1 MVTQSKDSALT
12 CLPCFSWSTIA
23 LGNIPV
29 EVYVY
34 VCVWV
39 WVCVCVCVYVC
50 VCVGGWV
57 WVWVCGGREWFG
69 HVALQVP
76 HVKQEECYFTYVP
89 QFICVY

>member
-39 WVCVCVCVYVC
+39 WVCVCVCVCTCVC
-50 VCVGGWV
+50 VCVG
-57 WVWVCGGREWFG
+57 
-69 HVALQVP
+69 L
-76 HVKQEECYFTYVP
+76 
-89 QFICVY
+89 